1 MSEEVSKI
9 DTKGVFPRLLRMLR
23 PHYRAIGF
31 GLLLLILSGPCEI
44 FPAQVWKFVV
54 DDIVL
59 NKKNESP
66 ILHHWFSLHD
76 RIAGR
81 MNLLVASIVWL
92 FVIYLIGE
100 VLQTIQQ
107 NLMNRVAQRFTFNLR
122 NRVYHKLQ
130 SQSLGYLQRQRTG
143 DLLSRAIGDVD
154 EIQTF
159 IVNGIDVIIGEEFVW
174 CITVAI
180 AMWMD
185 WRVAS
190 IALAPLFL
198 VYVLLKIFNKLIK
211 PIYTAVR
218 ERAGDIATRLQENLS
233 GVVVIKIFNREK
245 QEAGR
250 FEAATKAYYDQQIQ
264 AINARYTFF
273 PITRVVGFLS
283 NVAMIG
289 AGGYFIIK
297 DGSFTL
303 GSLLAFRAYWWRL
316 FGPVQTLARVNDM
329 VQRAL
334 AAAKRGFE
342 ILDAPDELPDAPHAI
357 VLERVRGTMELRDV
371 TFRYPTELG
380 KPRPIVLENGSLQ
393 VHPGKTVALCGPS
406 GSGKSTILN
415 LLVRFY
421 DPAAGQVLLDGH
433 DLREIRRDGLRRH
446 FSLVQPESF
455 LI

>member
-1 MSEEVSKI
+1 MSEELVKV
-9 DTKGVFPRLLRMLR
+9 DTRGVFPRLMRMLR
-23 PHYRAIGF
+23 PHYGKIGV
-31 GLLLLILSGPCEI
+31 GLVLLILSGPCEI
-44 FPAQVWKFVV
+44 FPGLVWKFVA
-54 DDIVL
+54 DDVVPLKAWL
-59 NKKNESP
+59 NLPGPPKHHTP
-66 ILHHWFSLHD
+66 IFYTWFSMGG
-76 RIAGR
+76 RITSPQA
-81 MNLLVASIVWL
+81 LLASSIFWL
-92 FVIYLIGE
+92 FAVYLLGE
-100 VLQTIQQ
+100 ILQTIQQ
-107 NLMNRVAQRFTFNLR
+107 NLMNRVAQKFIFTLR

-154 EIQTF
+154 EIQMF
-159 IVNGIDVIIGEEFVW
+159 IVNGIDVIIGEGFVW

-250 FEAATKAYYDQQIQ
+250 FEAATKAYYDQQIR

-273 PITRVVGFLS
+273 PITRIVGFLS

-297 DGSFTL
+297 DGSFT
-303 GSLLAFRAYWWRL
+303 
-316 FGPVQTLARVNDM
+316 
-329 VQRAL
+329 
-334 AAAKRGFE
+334 
-342 ILDAPDELPDAPHAI
+342 
-357 VLERVRGTMELRDV
+357 
-371 TFRYPTELG
+371 
-380 KPRPIVLENGSLQ
+380 
-393 VHPGKTVALCGPS
+393 
-406 GSGKSTILN
+406 
-415 LLVRFY
+415 
-421 DPAAGQVLLDGH
+421 
-433 DLREIRRDGLRRH
+433 
-446 FSLVQPESF
+446 
-455 LI
+455 